1 MAIPILIWANS
12 VIVLSMTRSHDGK
25 QKQNLTN
32 ITIFSE
38 IMIADH
44 GICDHDLRKDIKIIV

>member
-1 MAIPILIWANS
+1 
-12 VIVLSMTRSHDGK
+12 MTRSHDGK